1 MKSITIPV
9 LIQLILLLYALP
21 IHAQSQEGAYLKVD
35 YLSIEAD
42 ETESFFNQLQDTW
55 KLQKDQ
61 NIEEGEIIRWQIY
74 KVIYPGSH
82 LHDYNYVS
90 VTVANSLSAFESNP
104 RLRETAEERDR
115 KRQMM
120 SFFDLDRNIMHS
132 ELWRVTNSLKQDDK
146 EFNEP
151 SRYLMIDY
159 MEVALGREFEYQM
172 FEDEVAKPLH
182 EERMNLDR
190 MDAWELYQ
198 LVMPGGLNYGYN
210 FATGNYFRS
219 LEHIEFGFTEEL
231 IRKTHPEVN
240 IMEFFETIFETRN
253 LVQSEL
259 WELVEYS
266 E

>member
-1 MKSITIPV
+1 
-9 LIQLILLLYALP
+9 
-21 IHAQSQEGAYLKVD
+21 
-35 YLSIEAD
+35 
-42 ETESFFNQLQDTW
+42 
-55 KLQKDQ
+55 
-61 NIEEGEIIRWQIY
+61 
-74 KVIYPGSH
+74 
-82 LHDYNYVS
+82 
-90 VTVANSLSAFESNP
+90 AFESNP

-240 IMEFFETIFETRN
+240 IMEFFETIFETRD